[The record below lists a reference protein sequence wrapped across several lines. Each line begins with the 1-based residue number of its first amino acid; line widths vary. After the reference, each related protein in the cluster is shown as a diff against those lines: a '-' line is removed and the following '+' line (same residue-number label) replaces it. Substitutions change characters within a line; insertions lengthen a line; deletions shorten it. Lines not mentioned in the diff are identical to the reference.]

1 VSPLAPSASLP
12 TPPTHKASSP
22 DASRFAIEFFGLR
35 DDELLSVGDAL
46 AIILNFYG
54 YQVALGL
61 ANYLDPITD
70 VQPPTVSSYQ
80 MRLYPSSADPAEF
93 GATLAPSQSSIL
105 QNGTPL
111 SAHGGSRTPAQASTV
126 EEIIEKAD

>member
-1 VSPLAPSASLP
+1 MCRGNAVVIIKRIHV
-12 TPPTHKASSP
+12 T
-22 DASRFAIEFFGLR
+22 
-35 DDELLSVGDAL
+35 DAL

-70 VQPPTVSSYQ
+70 VSSRSLSFFSFVFFWLWGVHLPAKVQPPTVSSYQ

-111 SAHGGSRTPAQASTV
+111 SAHGESRTPAQASSV
-126 EEIIEKAD
+126 EEILEKAD